1 MTGLPVSRSSNP
13 NDAGV
18 SLLASP
24 DGIMRKL
31 VLFST
36 AILTLFVVGC
46 VATLPKTAQVENAE
60 LPEYKVG
67 NHRVEEAIDLYIE
80 PRIRTLRRNVTP
92 RSEKEEFNPIPVVV
106 GPSLERALLGL
117 TQQHFTNV
125 TSVDAPEGRPT
136 LSYRLLTYKPVVAV
150 VPGFFTT
157 RLNVSARLALQV
169 SIHSAAG
176 EELFTSTAIGT
187 SHVSDTEISAGDG
200 LKDGPRLVAVAT
212 RDAIIDAMY
221 SISSVFG
228 NSSGTIHDEVLRS
241 ERSPGVAV
249 ETMDDV
255 IMYLRTWREA
265 EPGN

>member
-1 MTGLPVSRSSNP
+1 MIGRPVLRSRIAD
-13 NDAGV
+13 DAGM
-18 SLLASP
+18 SLLVSP
-24 DGIMRKL
+24 DGIMRKRGL
-31 VLFST
+31 L
-36 AILTLFVVGC
+36 AVVIMTFLIAAC
-46 VATLPKTAQVENAE
+46 VTTVPKTAQVENAE
-60 LPEYKVG
+60 LPDYKVG

-80 PRIRTLRRNVTP
+80 PRIRALRRNVTP

-106 GPSLERALLGL
+106 GPSLELALKGL
-117 TQQHFTNV
+117 TRQHFTNV
-125 TSVDAPEGRPT
+125 TPVDAPEGRPT
-136 LSYRLLTYKPVVAV
+136 LSYRLLTYKPVVSV

-221 SISSVFG
+221 NISSMFG
-228 NSSGTIHDEVLRS
+228 NSSGAIHDEVLRS
-241 ERSPGVAV
+241 ETNPGVAV

-255 IMYLRTWREA
+255 VMYLRTWREV
-265 EPGN
+265 EPGT